1 MAGWG
6 GRGRS
11 GAATAARPAARPVAA
26 TATNG
31 SSGVVLPNGVTMRE
45 LPNGTRDYRFTQ
57 GSDQVTFNVFSQ
69 DSRGSEVG
77 FFVNGSISR
86 EAATGTPADRVRT
99 ALRVNQIMRA
109 DVASRPDGFRYY
121 TSAATGDG
129 AGADRV
135 RLYARAGFSTPDRVG
150 GLQAGVVRNGVLTPL
165 DPAAI
170 LPSRQARRDSLRE
183 AMAAIGMPNQIGN
196 N

>member
-1 MAGWG
+1 MAGNG
-6 GRGRS
+6 DKGRDGS
-11 GAATAARPAARPVAA
+11 ATAA

-31 SSGVVLPNGVTMRE
+31 SSGGVVLPNGVTMRE

-86 EAATGTPADRVRT
+86 DAATGTPADRLRTGLKVR
-99 ALRVNQIMRA
+99 QIMRA

-129 AGADRV
+129 AGAARV
-135 RLYARAGFSTPDRVG
+135 DLYAKAGFSRPERVG
-150 GLQAGVVRNGVLTPL
+150 GLQSGVVKNGVLTPL
-165 DPAAI
+165 DPAA
-170 LPSRQARRDSLRE
+170 LRPSRQDRRAALRD
-183 AMAAIGMPNQIGN
+183 AIAAIGMPNQIGN